1 MTRSS
6 KSFEKSTE
14 DDDLFVFIFEEHLNK
29 IYVETKFK
37 SYTPARETYNLIDRL
52 VRSVSRYFS
61 LSSFNFASKID

>member
-14 DDDLFVFIFEEHLNK
+14 DDDLFVFIF
-29 IYVETKFK
+29 ETKFK